1 MAAVAA
7 SETESKV
14 APTDDVMPV
23 APFTL
28 LEEAD
33 DAEDA
38 SDGPALEHVASAE
51 LLKAAAEAQEEQEQT
66 LAKLARP
73 APSSW
78 AAQPPH
84 TVGGPLAYRA
94 MRDALAVQLARRGY
108 DGLRQS
114 ALWLVTELAADFLKA
129 LGTQLQREA
138 APLLS
143 QTPSSSAM
151 GSYNPALAPYPYVSV
166 AVVKRMMRHANMT
179 ALAEWRTAAAAFT
192 RVAEPAGVQN
202 LGRGP
207 AESRLGLAAPPCV
220 APLYLAMKGVWN
232 YKLTGSGRQAHSAA
246 ASQEFPSAA
255 AAALPPG
262 ANGKDLAECLRL
274 SKKQKAH
281 AETWLQ
287 AATGTSHTVPVLLPG
302 PWLEG
307 NPNGVG
313 GGGDGAAGGGGGKKA
328 PPRAR
333 KGKQQP
339 ATVAPAQ

>member
-1 MAAVAA
+1 
-7 SETESKV
+7 
-14 APTDDVMPV
+14 
-23 APFTL
+23 
-28 LEEAD
+28 
-33 DAEDA
+33 
-38 SDGPALEHVASAE
+38 
-51 LLKAAAEAQEEQEQT
+51 
-66 LAKLARP
+66 
-73 APSSW
+73 
-78 AAQPPH
+78 
-84 TVGGPLAYRA
+84 

-143 QTPSSSAM
+143 QTPSSAM

-220 APLYLAMKGVWN
+220 APYLAMKGVWN

-307 NPNGVG
+307 NPNVG
-313 GGGDGAAGGGGGKKA
+313 GGAATVPPGAVAA
-328 PPRAR
+328 RRRHHERAR
-333 KGKQQP
+333 KAAACSGGADTIGEDTTQTQLLRWIM
-339 ATVAPAQ
+339 QW